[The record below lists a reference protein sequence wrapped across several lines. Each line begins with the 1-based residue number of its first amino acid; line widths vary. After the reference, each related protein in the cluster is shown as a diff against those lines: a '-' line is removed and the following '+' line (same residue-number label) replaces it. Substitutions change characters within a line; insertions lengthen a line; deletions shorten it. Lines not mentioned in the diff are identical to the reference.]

1 MSLLPLTPRGLA
13 SIRPVRCPGLGVAY
27 LWLVH
32 GLSSR
37 ARIALPVFRL
47 DPVRQ
52 IYSIALHTEGEN
64 MVMWSRVVLY
74 PT

>member
-1 MSLLPLTPRGLA
+1 MSLLQLTPRGLA
-13 SIRPVRCPGLGVAY
+13 SLRPVRCPGLGVAY

-37 ARIALPVFRL
+37 ARIVLPVCRF

-52 IYSIALHTEGEN
+52 ICSISLHTEGEN
-64 MVMWSRVVLY
+64 MVMWSRVAVY